1 MKTWCKRRGHEMYQG
16 KSLKLTIIID
26 YNLRKITLKTFL
38 INDHS
43 YNKVIYVT
51 DKYTK
56 YCM

>member
-1 MKTWCKRRGHEMYQG
+1 MYQG

-56 YCM
+56 YCT

>member
-1 MKTWCKRRGHEMYQG
+1 MYQG

-26 YNLRKITLKTFL
+26 YNVRKITLKTFL

-56 YCM
+56 YFT